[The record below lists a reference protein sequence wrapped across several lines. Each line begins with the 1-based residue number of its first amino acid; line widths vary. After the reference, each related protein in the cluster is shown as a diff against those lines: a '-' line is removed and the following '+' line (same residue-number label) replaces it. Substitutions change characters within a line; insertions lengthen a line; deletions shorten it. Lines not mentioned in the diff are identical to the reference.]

1 MRKPRWWMKVF
12 AMAMLVAIVSAAC
25 SDVDDNGGG
34 SGDSGGGGTTE
45 QTGSTEVPDNSDTTI
60 TLAVNAW
67 VGAAANAHVA
77 KVLLE
82 DKLGYNVEL
91 VEIDEFEQ
99 FPAIAAGDI
108 DATLEIWPSGH
119 AKDRKQYIDSGA
131 GVVDGGELGVIGQI
145 GWWVPTY
152 MVDQDPSLATWEGL
166 KGKES
171 MFATSETGNSGQLLD
186 GDPSFVTFDQAIADN
201 LGLDLKVVYA
211 GSEAAQLTALDAA
224 YEEQDPFLFY
234 FWTPHWAQEKY
245 DLTMVELPEV
255 SSECETAALEDVDA
269 YACAYPEDDL
279 YKAFNADLETRAPA
293 AFALLSAMQYTN
305 EDQNS
310 IGLEISNGTDGDA
323 AAQEWLDANPDVWQP
338 WVDAGLAAS

>member
-1 MRKPRWWMKVF
+1 MRHTRWWVRLL
-12 AMAMLVAIVSAAC
+12 AMTMLLGIVAAAC
-25 SDVDDNGGG
+25 SDVDNNG
-34 SGDSGGGGTTE
+34 SGSDDNGGGTTE

-91 VEIDEFEQ
+91 VDIDEFEQ

-119 AKDRKQYIDSGA
+119 AKDYKQYIDAGA
-131 GVVDGGELGVIGQI
+131 GVVDGGELGVVGQI

-211 GSEAAQLTALDAA
+211 GSEAAQLTALDSA
-224 YEEQDPFLFY
+224 YEAQDPFLFY

-245 DLTMVELPEV
+245 DLTMVQLPDV
-255 SSECETAALEDVDA
+255 SSDCETAALEDVDA

-293 AFALLSAMQYTN
+293 AFALLSAMQYSN

-338 WVDAGLAAS
+338 WVDAGVAAS